1 MSPHITWMRRY
12 ALLVA
17 LVVASIAV
25 AAARKESSRGD
36 TGDGVTGNRFASVAS
51 GAMAGVTSF
60 VVILKKN
67 PVLRVRVLSFIAV
80 AVMCVWYVGVRGT
93 EWVKLAFASAEAN
106 EERAAFLREI
116 ASFRRREHE
125 SGRDGERSAA
135 KARLKLA
142 ESLMERRR
150 ANGYSLALKKLR
162 GLVAVEELHEDQIVS
177 SGNREVDVNDV
188 YERAIVAAGTNVTR
202 AAEELRARA
211 AWHKK
216 NSVVDAMK
224 SWVNVDAE
232 TRKRFL
238 AVYQGA
244 WYSVSSPLGVAV
256 YIERLG
262 GLDMNKVLDVVSED
276 DIVEQRMRLQGYL
289 TKTLLPFMA
298 NREGVIARDKIIH
311 VIDLKD
317 ASSKLVSKA
326 NLAMFKRLQEI
337 DRNYPEFLYRTYLVN
352 APLGARIVW
361 RTIAPLLPSRVRAKV
376 RIMGEIKGKNMDKL
390 AEIMGGVDK
399 VPHFLGGRCMRRLDE
414 CPPWRLPD
422 MNDTTFQP
430 WEAEVKSVTTSPAKR
445 SWKDAMKSNKA

>member
-1 MSPHITWMRRY
+1 
-12 ALLVA
+12 
-17 LVVASIAV
+17 
-25 AAARKESSRGD
+25 
-36 TGDGVTGNRFASVAS
+36 
-51 GAMAGVTSF
+51 
-60 VVILKKN
+60 
-67 PVLRVRVLSFIAV
+67 
-80 AVMCVWYVGVRGT
+80 
-93 EWVKLAFASAEAN
+93 
-106 EERAAFLREI
+106 
-116 ASFRRREHE
+116 
-125 SGRDGERSAA
+125 
-135 KARLKLA
+135 
-142 ESLMERRR
+142 
-150 ANGYSLALKKLR
+150 
-162 GLVAVEELHEDQIVS
+162 
-177 SGNREVDVNDV
+177 
-188 YERAIVAAGTNVTR
+188 
-202 AAEELRARA
+202 
-211 AWHKK
+211 
-216 NSVVDAMK
+216 
-224 SWVNVDAE
+224 
-232 TRKRFL
+232 
-238 AVYQGA
+238 
-244 WYSVSSPLGVAV
+244 
-256 YIERLG
+256 
-262 GLDMNKVLDVVSED
+262 MNKVLDVVSED